1 MDDAKARIIAYVAV
15 LDSTLDTDD
24 EAFLFVVDE
33 IVDRVLVYTNRYQF
47 IDQFEDDLEDYGE
60 DEGFWE
66 GYSYPIP
73 PQLER
78 VIARTVIDTIKSH
91 DAQTESKREVS
102 SLSDHGQTVTYSG
115 VRSYL
120 SQSDANLFRE
130 SLSLLNKFRVPTIVA
145 NT

>member
-1 MDDAKARIIAYVAV
+1 MDEVKDRIIAYVAV
-15 LDSTLDTDD
+15 LDSSIDTDD

-60 DEGFWE
+60 DDDFWE

-78 VIARTVIDTIKSH
+78 VIARTVVDALKSH
-91 DAQTESKREVS
+91 AAQDNSTREVS
-102 SLSDHGQTVTYSG
+102 SISDHGQTVSFSG
-115 VRSYL
+115 IRSYL
-120 SQSDANLFRE
+120 DKSDTELFRG
-130 SLSLLNKFRVPTIVA
+130 SISMLNKFRVATVVA